1 MKTMIRRPVSISVL
15 VGVLVLSGLLGMGGC
30 PSPQP
35 QPPAGDYVGAAPC
48 AQCHANIHA
57 NWSQTLHA
65 TAIDTLASVGQ
76 ADNPG
81 CQPCHT
87 TGFGEPGGFVN
98 LATTPQLANVQC
110 EACHGPAGPHVRNVS
125 DESLRP
131 VVPVASEVCGKCHTT
146 DTYPQFPQWQLSGH
160 AVVTEGPAE
169 DFEEGVLLSN
179 CGPCHSGD
187 YRYLS
192 RIAGETNIPGDL
204 LAGVP
209 RQDQNAVTCII
220 CHDPHTRTGNA
231 VNPDGDRDF
240 QLRYPEAANPEPSNT
255 ISVLTDENR
264 YNLCG
269 HCHRSRGVVW
279 TATARAPHH
288 SIQANIYIG
297 EMPMPAG
304 QEATP
309 LVPNTRSV
317 HRFVPAQCATCHMFR
332 EESPSPFAPPIANHT
347 SAVDSDSC
355 SSAVGCHPT
364 PNAALA
370 DQAALQA
377 EVQSRL
383 DAIAA
388 RLGPISEWGYS
399 AEGGP
404 SDQSDANI
412 SPTIK
417 QVRFL
422 YFYVLNDGSLGVHNP
437 AYVRAMLT
445 RAETLLT
452 SIGK

>member
-1 MKTMIRRPVSISVL
+1 MKAMIRRPASICVL
-15 VGVLVLSGLLGMGGC
+15 IVALALPGLLGTAGC
-30 PSPQP
+30 PSPEP
-35 QPPAGDYVGAAPC
+35 QPPAGDFVGAAPC
-48 AQCHANIHA
+48 AQCHANVHA

-65 TAIDTLASVGQ
+65 SAIDTLASVGQ

-87 TGFGEPGGFVN
+87 TGFGEPGGFAD
-98 LATTPQLANVQC
+98 LATTPQFANVQC
-110 EACHGPAGPHVRNVS
+110 EACHGPAGPHIRNVS
-125 DESLRP
+125 DASLRP
-131 VVPVASEVCGKCHTT
+131 AVPVASEVCGKCHTT
-146 DTYPQFPQWQLSGH
+146 DTYPHFPQWQISGH
-160 AVVTEGPAE
+160 AVVTQDPAD
-169 DFEEGVLLSN
+169 DFTAATLLSN

-187 YRYLS
+187 YRYQAI
-192 RIAGETNIPGDL
+192 IAGETNIPGDL

-240 QLRYPEAANPEPSNT
+240 QLRYPEVAGPEPTNSIDVVRN
-255 ISVLTDENR
+255 ENR

-279 TATARAPHH
+279 TATSRAPHH
-288 SIQANIYIG
+288 SIQSNLYIG

-317 HRFVPAQCATCHMFR
+317 HRFVPAQCATCHVFR
-332 EESPSPFAPPIANHT
+332 EESPSPFAPPIAGHT
-347 SAVDSDSC
+347 FAVNDDSC
-355 SSAVGCHPT
+355 SSAVGCHPS
-364 PNAALA
+364 PA
-370 DQAALQA
+370 DAQTDEAALQA
-377 EVQSRL
+377 EVQTRL

-388 RLGPISEWGYS
+388 RLGPLSTWGYS
-399 AEGGP
+399 NEGGP
-404 SDQSDANI
+404 PAGSQAAIPDA
-412 SPTIK
+412 IK
-417 QVRFL
+417 QVRYL
-422 YFYVLNDGSLGVHNP
+422 YFYTLNDGSLGVHNP